1 MKAYLVVDL
10 SIHDPEGF
18 KPYIASIPACIAR
31 HGGEL
36 IVRGAT
42 ATPVEGDWRPER
54 MTIVEFPARENA
66 QRFLADPEFREL
78 AKIRHRTTTSKL
90 VLVDGA
96 E

>member
-10 SIHDPEGF
+10 AVHDPEGF
-18 KPYIASIPACIAR
+18 KPYTERIPVCVAR
-31 HGGEL
+31 HGGRFL
-36 IVRGAT
+36 VRGAA
-42 ATPVEGDWRPER
+42 ATPIEGGWRPER
-54 MTIVEFPARENA
+54 MVVIEFPARENA
-66 QRFLADPEFREL
+66 ERFLADPEFQEL